1 MIYKPHNYQAYCI
14 DRIVKDPAIGLF
26 LRPGLGKTSITLS
39 AINTLKYYHWSIGKA
54 LVVAPKKLPRVPG
67 VKRQASGTI

>member
-39 AINTLKYYHWSIGKA
+39 DKHSEILSLEY
-54 LVVAPKKLPRVPG
+54 
-67 VKRQASGTI
+67 RQGACGGSEKSCRGYLE